1 MTSGLVNGTR
11 VELHSNLKDPQ
22 PFHRDC
28 ETVLSVI
35 ASAFTEISPFVGKY
49 GAAFGR
55 EVAVESGGNL
65 SLPCNFVVHNDDRG
79 PRVSPRVVR
88 VERMKRII
96 ITRRWCLW
104 QGENLIRAKN

>member
-22 PFHRDC
+22 SFHRDC

-49 GAAFGR
+49 GR
-55 EVAVESGGNL
+55 EVAVESGENL
-65 SLPCNFVVHNDDRG
+65 SLPCNLVVHNDDRG
-79 PRVSPRVVR
+79 PRVSLRAVR

-104 QGENLIRAKN
+104 

>member
-49 GAAFGR
+49 GR
-55 EVAVESGGNL
+55 EVAVESGENL
-65 SLPCNFVVHNDDRG
+65 SLPCNLVVIMMIAG
-79 PRVSPRVVR
+79 PAFLFASFASK
-88 VERMKRII
+88 E
-96 ITRRWCLW
+96 
-104 QGENLIRAKN
+104 